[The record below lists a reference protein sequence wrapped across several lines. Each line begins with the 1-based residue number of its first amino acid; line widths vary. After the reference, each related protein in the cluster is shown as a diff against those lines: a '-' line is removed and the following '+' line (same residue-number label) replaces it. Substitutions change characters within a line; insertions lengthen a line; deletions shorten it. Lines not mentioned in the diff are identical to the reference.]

1 MSSSSPSLLSAHE
14 QESRV
19 LIEHLG
25 DWCVRRGNSIRVLEA
40 GCGREWSLAGLPCSC
55 HLTGLDLDPA
65 ALRIRLEVA
74 KDLDVAIQGDLR
86 NAELPSHGFDL
97 IYCAYVLE
105 HIEGT
110 QTVLRNFLEWVRP
123 GGAIVIK
130 IPDGNSAYGL
140 LTRMT
145 PHWFHV
151 LYYRWILGNKSAGKP
166 GYPPY
171 PTVFED
177 VVSYGGMLRFAEQ
190 AGLSIG
196 GAWATRV
203 ETGPGVRGWL
213 IRTVLAVVDS
223 LSGGRFPSNHNT
235 LTFLM
240 FALNNDIGR

>member
-1 MSSSSPSLLSAHE
+1 MSASSPRLLSTHE

-19 LIEHLG
+19 LIEHLV
-25 DWCVRRGNSIRVLEA
+25 DWCASRGNRILVLEA

-55 HLTGLDLDPA
+55 HITGLDLDPA
-65 ALRIRLEVA
+65 ALRIRLEIS
-74 KDLDVAIQGDLR
+74 KDLDVAIHGDLR
-86 NAELPSHGFDL
+86 NAKLPPHGFDL

-105 HIEGT
+105 HVEGT
-110 QTVLRNFLEWVRP
+110 EAVLRNFLEWVRP

-130 IPDGNSAYGL
+130 IPDGNCAYGL
-140 LTRMT
+140 LTRLT

-151 LYYRWILGNKSAGKP
+151 LYYRWILGNKAAGKP

-177 VVSYGGMLRFAEQ
+177 VISYSGMLRFAEQ
-190 AGLSIG
+190 SGLSIG

-213 IRTVLAVVDS
+213 IRAVLTLVEFLS
-223 LSGGRFPSNHNT
+223 LGRFSASHNT

-240 FALNNDIGR
+240 FALTSDKGV

>member
-1 MSSSSPSLLSAHE
+1 MSASSPRLLSTHE

-19 LIEHLG
+19 VIEHLR
-25 DWCVRRGNSIRVLEA
+25 DWCVNRGNSIHVLEA
-40 GCGREWSLAGLPCSC
+40 GCGREWSLAALPCSC

-65 ALRIRLEVA
+65 ALRIRLEIS
-74 KDLDVAIQGDLR
+74 KDLDAAIHGDLR

-110 QTVLRNFLEWVRP
+110 QTVLCNFLKWVRP
-123 GGAIVIK
+123 GGAIVVK
-130 IPDGNSAYGL
+130 IPDGNCAYGL

-151 LYYRWILGNKSAGKP
+151 LYYRWILGNKAAGKP

-177 VVSYGGMLRFAEQ
+177 VISYSGMLRFAEQ

-203 ETGPGVRGWL
+203 ETGSGVKGWL
-213 IRTVLAVVDS
+213 IRAVLTLVEFLS
-223 LSGGRFPSNHNT
+223 LGRFPANHNT

-240 FALNNDIGR
+240 FAPTNDKGR

>member
-1 MSSSSPSLLSAHE
+1 MSASLPELLPRHE

-19 LIEHLG
+19 LIENLR
-25 DWCVRRGNSIRVLEA
+25 DWCVNRGNSILVLEA
-40 GCGREWSLAGLPCSC
+40 GCGREWSLAGLPCSY
-55 HLTGLDLDPA
+55 HLTGLDLDPE
-65 ALRIRLEVA
+65 ALRIRLEIS
-74 KDLDVAIQGDLR
+74 KDLDVAINGDLR

-110 QTVLRNFLEWVRP
+110 AVVLRNLLEWVRP

-130 IPDGNSAYGL
+130 IPDRNSAYGL

-151 LYYRWILGNKSAGKP
+151 LYYRWLLGNKSAGKP

-177 VVSYGGMLRFAEQ
+177 VVSYSGMLRFAEQ
-190 AGLSIG
+190 AGLRLG

-203 ETGPGVRGWL
+203 ETGPGVGGWL
-213 IRTVLAVVDS
+213 TRTALTVVDF
-223 LSGGRFPSNHNT
+223 LSRGRFKSNHNT

-240 FALNNDIGR
+240 FAPTNDLGT